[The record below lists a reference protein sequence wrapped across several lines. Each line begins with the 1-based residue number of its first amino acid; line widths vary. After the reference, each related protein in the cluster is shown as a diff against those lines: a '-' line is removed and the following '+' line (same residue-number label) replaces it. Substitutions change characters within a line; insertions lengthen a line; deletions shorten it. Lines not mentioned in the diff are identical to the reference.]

1 MNPFIHSQILLPFLY
16 QLSQH
21 QIVHLGYIG
30 QTSLHIVSLQKSSHA
45 LFLHVPPK
53 LCLLFCPHTA
63 TGSIW
68 KIFLYYFSKTLT
80 VFSCSW
86 ARLLFQGSTSLIHFS
101 IYQFIH
107 SVFPI
112 DSYLIHGVQL
122 GLDVVQTMKTIYQ
135 YRRSS

>member
-1 MNPFIHSQILLPFLY
+1 MDLQKFYVPFIRKRKSFTKIDMNPFIHSQILLPFLY

-30 QTSLHIVSLQKSSHA
+30 QTSLHIVSLQKSSHV

-68 KIFLYYFSKTLT
+68 KIFF
-80 VFSCSW
+80 FN
-86 ARLLFQGSTSLIHFS
+86 TSLNLGPAFISRINLNDTFFHLSIHPFC
-101 IYQFIH
+101 IPY
-107 SVFPI
+107 
-112 DSYLIHGVQL
+112 
-122 GLDVVQTMKTIYQ
+122 
-135 YRRSS
+135 